1 MRGIFT
7 HMGSD
12 TEAGGGDIKFETG
25 KCKLCHFLQMQ
36 NSGWGEET
44 DPAHKVSES
53 LTRMERKYHYA
64 GTTVKPSSS
73 HCPET
78 SLCLTSA
85 ILECGARHL
94 P

>member
-1 MRGIFT
+1 MA
-7 HMGSD
+7 SD
-12 TEAGGGDIKFETG
+12 TEAEGGDLKFETG
-25 KCKLCHFLQMQ
+25 KCKLCHFLQMR

-44 DPAHKVSES
+44 DPAHKVSEF

-64 GTTVKPSSS
+64 GTTVRPSSS

-85 ILECGARHL
+85 ILESGARHL
-94 P
+94 L

>member
-1 MRGIFT
+1 MKLIFT
-7 HMGSD
+7 YMASD
-12 TEAGGGDIKFETG
+12 KEAGGGNMKCETG
-25 KCKLCHFLQMQ
+25 MCKLCNFLQMR

-44 DPAHKVSES
+44 DPAHRVSEF
-53 LTRMERKYHYA
+53 LTRMERKCHYA
-64 GTTVKPSSS
+64 DTTVRPLSS

-85 ILECGARHL
+85 ILESGARHL